1 MHEEF
6 GIAHEIGVTLRALE
20 GFADTVNLLVLEK
33 TGAVSKRLPTFRTR
47 IWLLPRVE
55 SMMPRQ
61 TGLIIETSPAFGTHK
76 WFLAGVDP
84 HVTDK
89 VRPI

>member
-6 GIAHEIGVTLRALE
+6 GIAHKIGVTLRALE
-20 GFADTVNLLVLEK
+20 GFTDTVNLLVLEK
-33 TGAVSKRLPTFRTR
+33 TGAVSKRLTTFRTR

-84 HVTDK
+84 HMTDK
-89 VRPI
+89 VRPV